1 MPWAISTTI
10 DQNSW
15 YIFNRVDCVNIDSSI
30 EIGELYI
37 SIGLYRHAI
46 GGHNFGQCNHIIG
59 IYKFHIILIDQIR
72 IGNDNHS
79 IPADSHIE
87 VIDLSGGRD
96 DLIQKMYLL
105 FIIDIQDD
113 QRSQTFDEYYLRM
126 LAICY
131 DANGREISYSKS
143 LKSSISNREIRFA
156 CAVFLAFR

>member
-1 MPWAISTTI
+1 MPGAISTAI
-10 DQNSW
+10 DQNSR
-15 YIFNRVDCVNIDSSI
+15 YIFNRVDCINIDSSI

-37 SIGLYRHAI
+37 SIGLYRHTI
-46 GGHNFGQCNHIIG
+46 CRHNFGQCNHIIG
-59 IYKFHIILIDQIR
+59 IDELHIILIYQIR
-72 IGNDNHS
+72 ICNDNHS

-126 LAICY
+126 LTICY
-131 DANGREISYSKS
+131 DTNG
-143 LKSSISNREIRFA
+143 
-156 CAVFLAFR
+156 

>member
-1 MPWAISTTI
+1 MSRTISTAI
-10 DQNSW
+10 DQYSR

-37 SIGLYRHAI
+37 SIGLYRHTI
-46 GGHNFGQCNHIIG
+46 CRHNFGQCNHIIG
-59 IYKFHIILIDQIR
+59 IYEFHIILIDQIR

-87 VIDLSGGRD
+87 IIDLSGGRD

-126 LAICY
+126 LTICY
-131 DANGREISYSKS
+131 DT
-143 LKSSISNREIRFA
+143 NR
-156 CAVFLAFR
+156 

>member
-1 MPWAISTTI
+1 MPRTISTAI
-10 DQNSW
+10 DQYSR
-15 YIFNRVDCVNIDSSI
+15 YIFNRVDCVNIDCSI

-37 SIGLYRHAI
+37 SIGLYRHTI
-46 GGHNFGQCNHIIG
+46 CRQSFGQCNHIIG
-59 IYKFHIILIDQIR
+59 IDELHIILIDQIR

-87 VIDLSGGRD
+87 VTDLSGGRD

-126 LAICY
+126 LTICH
-131 DANGREISYSKS
+131 DTNG
-143 LKSSISNREIRFA
+143 
-156 CAVFLAFR
+156 

>member
-1 MPWAISTTI
+1 MPGAISTAI
-10 DQNSW
+10 DQYSR
-15 YIFNRVDCVNIDSSI
+15 YVFNRVDCINIDSSI

-37 SIGLYRHAI
+37 SIRLYRHTI
-46 GGHNFGQCNHIIG
+46 GRQCFGQCNHIIG
-59 IYKFHIILIDQIR
+59 IYEFHIILIDQIR

-87 VIDLSGGRD
+87 IIDLSGGRD

-126 LAICY
+126 LTICY
-131 DANGREISYSKS
+131 DT
-143 LKSSISNREIRFA
+143 NR
-156 CAVFLAFR
+156 